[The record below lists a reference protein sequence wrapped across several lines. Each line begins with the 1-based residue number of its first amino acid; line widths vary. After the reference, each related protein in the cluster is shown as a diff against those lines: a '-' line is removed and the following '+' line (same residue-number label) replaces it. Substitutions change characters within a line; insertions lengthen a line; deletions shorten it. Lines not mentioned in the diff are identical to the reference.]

1 MSIRPGPS
9 SDGGTRDTLSEVE
22 QPARANDPAMGW
34 VSDAVAEMLRRLGIE
49 YVALVPGS
57 SYRGLHDSL
66 VNYLGNSRPR
76 MLVCLHEEH
85 AVAIAHGYS
94 KVTEKPMA
102 AAVHANVGLMHATM
116 AVYDAWCDRAPVVVL
131 GATGPVDAAKRRPWI
146 DWIHTA
152 QDQGALIR
160 GYVKWD
166 DQPGSAA
173 AAVDSVARAVKIAS
187 EEPRA
192 PVYVCLDV
200 GLQESPLEKPPAFP
214 DPARRRAAPPPAPP
228 AEALGARVLTDL
240 KAAAAFPTDH
250 PLHAVPPG
258 MSLEPPALDAIR
270 ASDVILNLDWV
281 DLGGTLRTAFGGAT
295 PAKVISASLDER
307 LANGWSKDHQ
317 APADIDVALSS
328 TPDRAVAA
336 LLDRLPRKSAAAA
349 ARPAAKPAGGVGA
362 GRIDLRRLARA
373 YAAAVEGRKI
383 TLLRLPLGWPSEHTP
398 FREPLDYVGFDGGGG
413 VGSGPGMAV
422 GSALALMGSG
432 RIPVAVL
439 GDGDLLMGSN
449 ALWTAAHYRIPLL
462 IVVANNK
469 SYFNDEMHQQRVA
482 ETRGRPVGNRWIGQ
496 RIDDPAV
503 DIPALARA
511 FGFVAED
518 TVRDAAQLTG
528 ALRTALA
535 GVAAG
540 ECRLVDVAVV
550 AGYAAA
556 VNNDD

>member
-1 MSIRPGPS
+1 
-9 SDGGTRDTLSEVE
+9 
-22 QPARANDPAMGW
+22 
-34 VSDAVAEMLRRLGIE
+34 
-49 YVALVPGS
+49 
-57 SYRGLHDSL
+57 
-66 VNYLGNSRPR
+66 
-76 MLVCLHEEH
+76 
-85 AVAIAHGYS
+85 
-94 KVTEKPMA
+94 
-102 AAVHANVGLMHATM
+102 
-116 AVYDAWCDRAPVVVL
+116 
-131 GATGPVDAAKRRPWI
+131 
-146 DWIHTA
+146 
-152 QDQGALIR
+152 
-160 GYVKWD
+160 
-166 DQPGSAA
+166 
-173 AAVDSVARAVKIAS
+173 
-187 EEPRA
+187 
-192 PVYVCLDV
+192 
-200 GLQESPLEKPPAFP
+200 
-214 DPARRRAAPPPAPP
+214 
-228 AEALGARVLTDL
+228 
-240 KAAAAFPTDH
+240 
-250 PLHAVPPG
+250 
-258 MSLEPPALDAIR
+258 MSLEPPALAAIR
-270 ASDVILNLDWV
+270 ESDVILNLDWI
-281 DLGGTLRTAFGGAT
+281 DLGGTLRAAFGAAT
-295 PAKVISASLDER
+295 PAKVISASLDEQ

-317 APADIDVALSS
+317 APADIDVALPS

-336 LLDRLPRKSAAAA
+336 LLECLPRKGAAA
-349 ARPAAKPAGGVGA
+349 ARPAAKPAGEVGS

-373 YAAAVEGRKI
+373 YAAAAEGQKI
-383 TLLRLPLGWPSEHTP
+383 TLLRLPLGWPAEHTP

-449 ALWTAAHYRIPLL
+449 ALWTAAHYRIPML

-482 ETRGRPVGNRWIGQ
+482 EARSRPVGNRWIGQ

-528 ALRTALA
+528 ALRAALN

-556 VNNDD
+556 VSKDD